1 MIDTVLTRFGLAR
14 MPFGRDLPPSRL
26 HRHHDC
32 GEAAARIAW
41 AVSEKTIAMITG
53 EVGLLTELPDVAAAQ
68 EASRPR
74 GRSSRCPKHPD
85 CQAVAAISPA

>member
-41 AVSEKTIAMITG
+41 AVADKTIAMVTG
-53 EVGLLTELPDVAAAQ
+53 EVGLLTELA
-68 EASRPR
+68 R
-74 GRSSRCPKHPD
+74 GW
-85 CQAVAAISPA
+85 

>member
-1 MIDTVLTRFGLAR
+1 MIDTVVTRFGLAR

-53 EVGLLTELPDVAAAQ
+53 EVGTFSEL
-68 EASRPR
+68 RKI
-74 GRSSRCPKHPD
+74 G
-85 CQAVAAISPA
+85 